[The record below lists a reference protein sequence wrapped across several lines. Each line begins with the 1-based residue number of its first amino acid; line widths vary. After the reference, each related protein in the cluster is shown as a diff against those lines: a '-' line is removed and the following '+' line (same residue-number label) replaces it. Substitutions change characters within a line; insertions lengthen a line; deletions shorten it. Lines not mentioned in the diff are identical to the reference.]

1 MSRKANHYLYGSI
14 SWMLLTAC
22 LNVSAEQAEMQ
33 RLYDFDEKVHYKQ
46 TQIDTNNYHLEIQ
59 SDDYSHFKNQSVFLL
74 RHANRLC
81 RDNPFM
87 LKVTEGVQEYERFP
101 TKPRAYQPP
110 LSVFVQCEMPTEKT
124 SKK

>member
-46 TQIDTNNYHLEIQ
+46 TQIDTNNYQ
-59 SDDYSHFKNQSVFLL
+59 DRKSV
-74 RHANRLC
+74 
-81 RDNPFM
+81 
-87 LKVTEGVQEYERFP
+87 V
-101 TKPRAYQPP
+101 
-110 LSVFVQCEMPTEKT
+110 
-124 SKK
+124 